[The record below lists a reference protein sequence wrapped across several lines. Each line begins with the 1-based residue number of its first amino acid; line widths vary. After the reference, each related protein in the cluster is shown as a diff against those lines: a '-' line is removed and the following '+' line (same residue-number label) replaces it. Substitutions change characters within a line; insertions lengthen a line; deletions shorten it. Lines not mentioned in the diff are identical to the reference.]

1 MIFIMKLLL
10 NKLLD
15 TYHEFRH
22 EYSVPLFSIRCC
34 RRSFMWYFPCILFL

>member
-15 TYHEFRH
+15 T
-22 EYSVPLFSIRCC
+22 
-34 RRSFMWYFPCILFL
+34 

>member
-15 TYHEFRH
+15 THYKFRH
-22 EYSVPLFSIRCC
+22 EYGVPLFSIRRC
-34 RRSFMWYFPCILFL
+34 RRSFRWYFPCILFL

>member
-15 TYHEFRH
+15 K
-22 EYSVPLFSIRCC
+22 
-34 RRSFMWYFPCILFL
+34 